1 MRKIFMIGMALTVS
15 LAMLL
20 TSCKKEEVNNNGNNN
35 GNSENP
41 GGGGSGTDEP
51 EYPSTAVVLPD
62 AVTDI
67 DGNSYDA
74 VQIGDQVWMAE
85 NLRTTKYADG
95 TTIPVGGAS
104 SSTTTAYRYAP
115 GYNDATEEEN
125 MLNVPR
131 YGYLYNWPAVMH
143 GESSSVSNPS
153 GVQGICPDGWHVPS
167 DAEWTQLIN
176 YMKTKPMYMASGNSS
191 HLAKALATTWGWES
205 SSETDAVGNNPS
217 TNNATGFSAPPAGIS
232 YGDYYGMGVEA
243 FFWSTR
249 ESTDEDA
256 YYRYLLDEDATVL
269 KNDNS
274 KYFAFSVRC
283 IRD

>member
-1 MRKIFMIGMALTVS
+1 MH
-15 LAMLL
+15 
-20 TSCKKEEVNNNGNNN
+20 
-35 GNSENP
+35 
-41 GGGGSGTDEP
+41 
-51 EYPSTAVVLPD
+51 
-62 AVTDI
+62 
-67 DGNSYDA
+67 
-74 VQIGDQVWMAE
+74 
-85 NLRTTKYADG
+85 
-95 TTIPVGGAS
+95 GAS
-104 SSTTTAYRYAP
+104 S
-115 GYNDATEEEN
+115 NE
-125 MLNVPR
+125 
-131 YGYLYNWPAVMH
+131 
-143 GESSSVSNPS
+143 SNPS

-256 YYRYLLDEDATVL
+256 YYRYLLDGDATVL

-283 IRD
+283 VRN

>member
-1 MRKIFMIGMALTVS
+1 MI
-15 LAMLL
+15 
-20 TSCKKEEVNNNGNNN
+20 CNGNNN

-51 EYPSTAVVLPD
+51 EYPSTAVVLP
-62 AVTDI
+62 
-67 DGNSYDA
+67 DA

-153 GVQGICPDGWHVPS
+153 GVQGIYPDGWHVPS
-167 DAEWTQLIN
+167 DAEWTQLID
-176 YMKTKPMYMASGNSS
+176 YMKTQSQYMASGNST
-191 HLAKALATTWGWES
+191 HLAKALAATWGWES
-205 SSETDAVGNNPS
+205 CNYLDAPGNNPT
-217 TNNATGFSAPPAGIS
+217 TNNASGFSALPAGINQGANA
-232 YGDYYGMGVEA
+232 YHCFGEEA
-243 FFWSTR
+243 SFSSASGACFDIFHS
-249 ESTDEDA
+249 EPYIEYASGGIDDG
-256 YYRYLLDEDATVL
+256 L
-269 KNDNS
+269 
-274 KYFAFSVRC
+274 SVRC
-283 IRD
+283 VRD

>member
-1 MRKIFMIGMALTVS
+1 
-15 LAMLL
+15 
-20 TSCKKEEVNNNGNNN
+20 
-35 GNSENP
+35 
-41 GGGGSGTDEP
+41 
-51 EYPSTAVVLPD
+51 
-62 AVTDI
+62 
-67 DGNSYDA
+67 
-74 VQIGDQVWMAE
+74 MAE

-167 DAEWTQLIN
+167 DAEWTQLTN
-176 YMKTKPMYMASGNSS
+176 YMKTQPSYMAIGNAD
-191 HLAKALATTWGWES
+191 HLAKALATTWGWIS
-205 SSETDAVGNNPS
+205 SDEMDAVGNNPS
-217 TNNATGFSAPPAGIS
+217 TNNATGFSAPPAGFC
-232 YGDYYGMGVEA
+232 YGDYSGMGVEA

-256 YYRYLLDEDATVL
+256 YYRYLLDGDATVL
-269 KNDNS
+269 KSDNS